1 MADNVSSTRNEV
13 LEVFDKCGVDNPG
26 LYLAAKALLR
36 ELSETEVVLLVSE
49 VLPIQQ
55 PLFHTCEVECKLD
68 EKGKEVCKENIDA
81 VVKSLNSSHSELED
95 SISDAWWDLVSKA
108 IDELNLPNV
117 HGEEDSNQR
126 VM

>member
-13 LEVFDKCGVDNPG
+13 MEVFDKCGVDNPG

-49 VLPIQQ
+49 VLPIEQF
-55 PLFHTCEVECKLD
+55 LFHTCEVASQLE
-68 EKGKEVCKENIDA
+68 EQGKEVCKENIDA
-81 VVKSLNSSHSELED
+81 VVKVLNTSHSELED
-95 SISDAWWDLVSKA
+95 SISDSWWDLMSRA

-117 HGEEDSNQR
+117 HEETIATN
-126 VM
+126 V